1 MKKNRLIISRVTR
14 WIETAVIG
22 LELCPFAKTVYLE
35 SKVRYVVSETKTIDS
50 LMLELYQQCQYLIDT
65 PEIETGLLIIPAQL
79 DDFAEFNLI
88 LDQVDA
94 LIEAYEW
101 TGVFQIASFHPEY
114 QFENTNIDDRE
125 NWTNRSPYPILQIL
139 RESSVERVLSNYP
152 DPGQIPGKNIRKLT
166 EMEASR
172 FDSIF
177 KYS

>member
-1 MKKNRLIISRVTR
+1 MKKNQLIISRVKR

-35 SKVRYVVSETKTIDS
+35 NKVRYVVSETQTMDS
-50 LMLELYQQCQYLIDT
+50 LMQELYQQCQYLIDM
-65 PEIETGLLIIPAQL
+65 PEIETGLLIIPGQL

-101 TGVFQIASFHPEY
+101 TGVFQIASFHPNY

-139 RESSVERVLSNYP
+139 RESSVERVVSNYP
-152 DPGQIPGKNIRKLT
+152 NPEQIPGKNIRKLT
-166 EMEASR
+166 EMEASK
-172 FDSIF
+172 FYSIF
-177 KYS
+177 KNS